1 MQQELSSACSE
12 GSFQADREKDILTTA
27 LGNKEHPGRTRGKG
41 VNVSWRDGF
50 PDDYCTYRSRKRSKA
65 EYDTVLEHVLTSKF
79 EGRERV
85 LTAKFEEKIARLQ
98 DQVNQLLLLNNQSQA
113 APVVLVGSPPQHRSS
128 VASTQ
133 NCEHDDVQLPIDDI
147 KVMYIS
153 GMLQR

>member
-1 MQQELSSACSE
+1 M
-12 GSFQADREKDILTTA
+12 A

-65 EYDTVLEHVLTSKF
+65 EYDTELEHVLTTKF
-79 EGRERV
+79 EGREQV

-98 DQVNQLLLLNNQSQA
+98 DQVNQLLLLNQSQV
-113 APVVLVGSPPQHRSS
+113 APIVLGASPPQHRSS

-133 NCEHDDVQLPIDDI
+133 NYKHDDV
-147 KVMYIS
+147 
-153 GMLQR
+153 